1 MRWIGSAL
9 DLAGKTIASGR
20 TRVVVVVAAI
30 AALAVGLYYDHDGNA
45 ILYVLAI
52 VGVVMVF
59 VLIRTIERWKGR
71 P

>member
-30 AALAVGLYYDHDGNA
+30 AALAVGLYYDHDNA
-45 ILYVLAI
+45 VLYVLAI
-52 VGVVMVF
+52 VGVVMVI
-59 VLIRTIERWKGR
+59 VLIRTIERWKRR